1 MNTIEKHLTIVCEK
15 AIEKTPSENWE
26 KISINICAIR
36 KFIEVK
42 AFYKEEGNFISFG
55 SDVAFEALKL
65 REEMYRVAPEKG
77 AWFSAFFT
85 IQNDGQFHTHFEY
98 DEKPKFD
105 VEPVKAK
112 YIDDLKI
119 FPRQEHLIPQWLKD
133 IVNS

>member
-1 MNTIEKHLTIVCEK
+1 MSTVEKHLTIVCEK
-15 AIEKTPSENWE
+15 AIKKIPSENWE
-26 KISINICAIR
+26 NISINICAIR

-42 AFYKEEGNFISFG
+42 AFYQEGGKSISFG
-55 SDVAFEALKL
+55 ADIAFEALDL
-65 REEMYRVAPEKG
+65 RAEMYKVAPEKG

-85 IQNDGQFHTHFEY
+85 IEYNGKFHTHFEY

-105 VEPVKAK
+105 IEPVKAK
-112 YIDDLKI
+112 YIDDLQT